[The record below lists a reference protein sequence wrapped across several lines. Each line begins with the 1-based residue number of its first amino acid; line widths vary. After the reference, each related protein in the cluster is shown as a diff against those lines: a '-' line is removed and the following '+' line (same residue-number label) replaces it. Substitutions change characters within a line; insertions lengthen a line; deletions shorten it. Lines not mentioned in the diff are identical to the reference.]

1 MQGSLVWGAGSVTAA
16 AETAVAVGVAMGS
29 EEGVGG
35 SELAAAAVGEATSPV
50 EAVESTC
57 SSATRVVT
65 WQTPSPTGHPGLGF
79 LNLNPVV
86 AVDSVQHP
94 TPLGHP
100 PTEGTAGERSAGW
113 L

>member
-1 MQGSLVWGAGSVTAA
+1 MQGSLVWGAGWVR
-16 AETAVAVGVAMGS
+16 AEAVTAVAVGVAMGS
-29 EEGVGG
+29 EEGVEG
-35 SELAAAAVGEATSPV
+35 SDLAAAAVGEATSPV

-65 WQTPSPTGHPGLGF
+65 WQTPSPTGHPRA
-79 LNLNPVV
+79 VV